1 MAILSSYNPQG
12 LDEMFAN
19 GAVKPLYESVEN
31 YIRDLDA
38 EAYSTLQ
45 NQADLETLNNGITF
59 TVYANKAG
67 TERIFPFSLVPRIIQ
82 AAEWRKLEAGL
93 KQRIKALN
101 LFLYDIYHDARCV
114 KDGVIPADLTLG
126 GLSYMSQVKGVNP
139 PLGCY
144 VHVAGLDLIRA
155 DDGEFRVLE
164 DNLRTPSGVSYVIE
178 NRRTM
183 RSIVPSMFPQKG
195 VELVDDY
202 ADNLLEALIAVRPA
216 GISEDEARVVVLTP
230 GHFNSAYFEHSFLSR
245 QMGVDLVEGPDLI
258 VQNDILYMRS
268 TTGLDRVH
276 VVYRRIDDDYLDPKV
291 FRSDSMLGV
300 PGIMNAYRKGN
311 VTIAN
316 APGTGIAD
324 DKATYHYVPDL
335 IRYYLSE
342 EPMIQNIPSY
352 LGRVQDD
359 FAYMLDHLGELV
371 SKPVDGSGG
380 YGVFVGP
387 QATPEEIEDQ
397 RTRVRGNPDRWMAQ
411 PLQNFSTIP
420 TFNGDVFEARRS
432 DLRAFIV
439 TGKDSWVLPGGLTR
453 VAQNPRSYIVNSS
466 QGGGSKDTWV
476 LRDARKKSAATANPR
491 TDRNGA

>member
-1 MAILSSYNPQG
+1 MPILSSYNAPG
-12 LDEMFAN
+12 LDEMFDR
-19 GAVKPLYESVEN
+19 GTLQPSYECVER

-38 EAYSTLQ
+38 EGYSKLQ
-45 NQADLETLNNGITF
+45 NQADIETLNNGITF

-67 TERIFPFSLVPRIIQ
+67 TERIFPFSLVPRIME
-82 AAEWRKLEAGL
+82 AEEWRKLSAGL

-101 LFLYDIYHDARCV
+101 LFLNDIYHDARCV
-114 KDGVIPADLTLG
+114 NDGVIPADLTLG
-126 GLSYMSQVKGVNP
+126 GRGFMSQVKGINP

-144 VHVAGLDLIRA
+144 VQVAGLDLIRA

-183 RSIVPSMFPQKG
+183 RSMVPSMFPDDG

-216 GISEDEARVVVLTP
+216 GISEEEARVVILTP

-245 QMGVDLVEGPDLI
+245 QMGIDLVEGPDLI
-258 VQNDILYMRS
+258 VQDDKVYMRS
-268 TTGLDRVH
+268 TSGLDRVH
-276 VVYRRIDDDYLDPKV
+276 VVYRRIDDDFLDPKV
-291 FRSDSMLGV
+291 FRKDSMLGV
-300 PGIMNAYRKGN
+300 PGIMKAYQKGN

-342 EPMIQNIPSY
+342 EPIIQNIPSY
-352 LGRVQDD
+352 LGRVKEDLD
-359 FAYMLDHLGELV
+359 YMLEHLAELV

-387 QATPEEIEDQ
+387 QGSPSDIKDQ
-397 RTRVRGNPDRWMAQ
+397 RSRIRSNPDRWMAQ

-420 TFNGDVFEARRS
+420 TFNGQIFEARRS

-439 TGKDSWVLPGGLTR
+439 TGKESWVLPGGLTR
-453 VAQNPRSYIVNSS
+453 VAQDTRSYIVNSS

-476 LRDARKKSAATANPR
+476 LRDRN
-491 TDRNGA
+491 RNGA